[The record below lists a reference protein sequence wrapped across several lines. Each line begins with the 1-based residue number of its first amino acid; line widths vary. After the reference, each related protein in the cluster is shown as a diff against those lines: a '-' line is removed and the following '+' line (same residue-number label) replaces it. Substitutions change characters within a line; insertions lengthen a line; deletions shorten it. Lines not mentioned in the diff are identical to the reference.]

1 MPAFRIQPATANHI
15 PAVATLFRE
24 YADGLAV
31 DLSYQ
36 GFEAECAAL
45 PGVYAPPAGA
55 LLLALSPQ
63 GQPLGC
69 VAVRPLAAPGVGPRA
84 CEMKRLHTTPNAR
97 GAGIGRALA
106 EAAIQAAT
114 SAGYHAMY
122 LDTLPTMRAAH
133 RLYRRLGFEVI
144 PAYYD
149 SPVTGTLF
157 MRRLLT
163 FPAPRP

>member
-106 EAAIQAAT
+106 EPRSRPRQAPAITRCTSIPCRRCAPHIACIAAWA
-114 SAGYHAMY
+114 SRSF
-122 LDTLPTMRAAH
+122 P
-133 RLYRRLGFEVI
+133 
-144 PAYYD
+144 
-149 SPVTGTLF
+149 
-157 MRRLLT
+157 LT
-163 FPAPRP
+163 TTRQ